1 MNRVTPVAIVVVL
14 CAVGC
19 RPQEEP
25 QRSDS
30 GRESASK
37 PTETPVVGASAPAP
51 PIANAESR
59 AEAPCSEEPSQ
70 PEKLRDVP
78 ADQGV
83 AAEFNKLFETG
94 RFQMGY
100 CLAEVRVTAN
110 GTVDAVRLLRPK
122 DADTRVQSAI
132 VRTITS
138 WKYKPAIACG
148 RPVPSTTSVGF
159 FHCPFKAE
167 RGRDPGD

>member
-14 CAVGC
+14 FAVGC

-30 GRESASK
+30 RRESAPK
-37 PTETPVVGASAPAP
+37 PTETPAVGASTPAP
-51 PIANAESR
+51 PIANAESQ

-78 ADQGV
+78 PDQGV

-100 CLAEVRVTAN
+100 CLAEVRVNAN

-122 DADTRVQSAI
+122 DADTRVQSVI

-167 RGRDPGD
+167 RGQDPGD